1 MKPRLYLRCETKS
14 EEQILIDTICHLADC
29 ASEELT
35 TFPQAS
41 AATIVD
47 LRHQAEAILDA
58 LCGMADE
65 AIEREATCS
74 SCDGLGEDP
83 RTDTPCGDC
92 NGRGGWD
99 REVY

>member
-47 LRHQAEAILDA
+47 LRNQAEAIFEA
-58 LCGMADE
+58 LVRM
-65 AIEREATCS
+65 
-74 SCDGLGEDP
+74 EDK
-83 RTDTPCGDC
+83 G
-92 NGRGGWD
+92 
-99 REVY
+99 